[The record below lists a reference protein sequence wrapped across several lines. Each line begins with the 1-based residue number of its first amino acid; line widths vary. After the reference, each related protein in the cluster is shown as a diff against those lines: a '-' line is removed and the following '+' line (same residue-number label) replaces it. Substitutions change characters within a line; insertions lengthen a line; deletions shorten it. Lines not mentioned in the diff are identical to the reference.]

1 MKPAAQRLSQ
11 HGLQPS
17 KGFDCILGNPP
28 FLNQLESGTALA
40 RQTAAL
46 VGATYGGARKSYT
59 DASALFLLLSD
70 RITRSGGR
78 YSLVQP
84 QSILAAADA
93 KAVRDAMLADGS
105 LAALWVS
112 NEHVFAE
119 ATVYTCAIT
128 IEKSGARQ
136 RTVQRSHS
144 GAFTPLDPTEID
156 SDALIAAETWS
167 HLAAEASGIPSPAI
181 QTAGCI
187 GDLAAVTADFRD
199 QYYGLDG
206 FLVEHV
212 ECSGSGSGSNFERQF
227 PPIVT
232 TGAIDLASCR
242 WGESPI
248 RILKKK
254 WQAPRVD
261 RARMERD
268 GTLAPWMTQ
277 RLVPKVLV
285 ATQTKVI
292 EAFADEAGRLLPSVP
307 VLSIVPNDPGD
318 TLLLA
323 AALAAPPISALA
335 MTKYSGAALSADA
348 IKLSAKQVA
357 ALPLPADRAAWKH
370 AAAAFAE
377 AQLQTD
383 DAVRL
388 ERLSAFGAAASD
400 AYGVQP
406 AECGP
411 LLKWWTGRLGLDLA
425 GDGGADE

>member
-1 MKPAAQRLSQ
+1 MKRTAQ
-11 HGLQPS
+11 HGAQPS
-17 KGFDCILGNPP
+17 RGFDCILGNPP

-40 RQTAAL
+40 RQTAAI

-59 DASALFLLLSD
+59 DVSALFLLLSG
-70 RITRSGGR
+70 RITRAGGR

-84 QSILAAADA
+84 QSVLAAADA
-93 KAVRDAMLADGS
+93 KVVRDAMLADGS

-136 RTVQRSHS
+136 RSVQRSHS
-144 GAFTPLDPTEID
+144 GAFVSLGPTEID
-156 SDALIAAETWS
+156 SDALIAQETWS
-167 HLAAEASGIPSPAI
+167 HLTAEASGIPSPTI
-181 QTAGCI
+181 QTDGCI

-206 FLVEHV
+206 FLVEHA
-212 ECSGSGSGSNFERQF
+212 ECSGSSAGADFEHRF

-242 WGESPI
+242 WGASPM

-261 RARMERD
+261 RARMERE

-285 ATQTKVI
+285 ATQTKII
-292 EAFADEAGRLLPSVP
+292 EVFADETGRFLPSVP
-307 VLSIVPNDPGD
+307 VLSVVPTDPRD

-348 IKLSAKQVA
+348 IKLSAKQAA

-377 AQLQTD
+377 AQRQTD
-383 DAVRL
+383 DAARL
-388 ERLSAFGAAASD
+388 ERLSAFGAAACD

-411 LLKWWTGRLGLDLA
+411 LLEWWTGRLGLERA

>member
-1 MKPAAQRLSQ
+1 MKRSSQ
-11 HGLQPS
+11 HGLHPP

-40 RQTAAL
+40 RQTAAI
-46 VGATYGGARKSYT
+46 VEATYGGARKSYT

-84 QSILAAADA
+84 QSALAAADA
-93 KAVRDAMLADGS
+93 KVVRDAILEDGS

-128 IEKSGARQ
+128 IEKDGARK
-136 RTVQRSHS
+136 RPVQRSHS
-144 GAFTPLDPTEID
+144 GAFMPLDPTEID
-156 SDALIAAETWS
+156 SDALMTEETWS
-167 HLAAEASGIPSPAI
+167 HLTAEASGIPSPAF
-181 QTAGCI
+181 QTDGCI
-187 GDLAAVTADFRD
+187 GDLAIVTADFRD

-206 FLVEHV
+206 FLIEHA
-212 ECSGSGSGSNFERQF
+212 ECSGAGAASDFERRF

-232 TGAIDLASCR
+232 TGAIDLACCC
-242 WGESPI
+242 WGASPM

-261 RARMERD
+261 RARMERE

-292 EAFADEAGRLLPSVP
+292 EVFADESGRYLPSIP
-307 VLSIVPNDPGD
+307 VLSVVPRDAGD
-318 TLLLA
+318 TFLLA

-335 MTKYSGAALSADA
+335 MTKYAGAALSADA
-348 IKLSAKQVA
+348 IKLSAKQTT
-357 ALPLPADRAAWKH
+357 ALPLPADRVAWKH
-370 AAAAFAE
+370 AADAFAD

-383 DAVRL
+383 DAARL
-388 ERLSAFGAAASD
+388 ERLFTFGAAACD
-400 AYGVQP
+400 AYGV
-406 AECGP
+406 ELDERGP
-411 LLKWWTGRLGLDLA
+411 LLKWWRSRLGLDLPR
-425 GDGGADE
+425 DSGADE

>member
-1 MKPAAQRLSQ
+1 LKPAVQRLSQ
-11 HGLQPS
+11 HGQQPS

-28 FLNQLESGTALA
+28 FLNQLESGTARA

-46 VGATYGGARKSYT
+46 VGATYDGARKSYT

-84 QSILAAADA
+84 QSVLAAADA
-93 KAVRDAMLADGS
+93 KAVRDAMLTDGS

-128 IEKSGARQ
+128 IEKGGARQ
-136 RTVQRSHS
+136 RAVQRSHS
-144 GAFTPLDPTEID
+144 RAFMPLDQTEID
-156 SDALIAAETWS
+156 SDALIAEETWS
-167 HLAAEASGIPSPAI
+167 HLTAEASGIPSPAM
-181 QTAGCI
+181 QTEGCI
-187 GDLAAVTADFRD
+187 GDLAVVTADFRD

-206 FLVEHV
+206 FLIEHA
-212 ECSGSGSGSNFERQF
+212 ECSGARAGPDFERRF

-232 TGAIDLASCR
+232 TGAIDLACCK
-242 WGESPI
+242 WGASPM
-248 RILKKK
+248 RILKNK

-261 RARMERD
+261 RTRMERE
-268 GTLAPWMTQ
+268 GTLSLWMTQ

-292 EAFADEAGRLLPSVP
+292 EVFADDAGRFLPSVP
-307 VLSIVPNDPGD
+307 VLSVVPNDPTD

-348 IKLSAKQVA
+348 IKLSARQAA

-370 AAAAFAE
+370 AAAAFSE
-377 AQLQTD
+377 AQLQTEG
-383 DAVRL
+383 AARL
-388 ERLSAFGAAASD
+388 ERLSAFGAAACD

-406 AECGP
+406 AGRAA
-411 LLKWWTGRLGLDLA
+411 LLKWWTGRLGLDLSE
-425 GDGGADE
+425 DGGADE

>member
-1 MKPAAQRLSQ
+1 MTATPRHFTQRA
-11 HGLQPS
+11 G
-17 KGFDCILGNPP
+17 GFDCILGNPP

-40 RQTAAL
+40 RQTAAI
-46 VGATYGGARKSYT
+46 VGATYGDARKSYT
-59 DASALFLLLSD
+59 DVSALFLLLSD
-70 RITRSGGR
+70 RITRAGGR

-84 QSILAAADA
+84 QSVLAAADA

-128 IEKSGARQ
+128 IEKSGARTQ
-136 RTVQRSHS
+136 AVHRSHS
-144 GAFTPLDPTEID
+144 GAFVALDPAEID
-156 SDALIAAETWS
+156 SDALATEETWS
-167 HLAAEASGIPSPAI
+167 HLTAEASGIPSPAM
-181 QTAGCI
+181 QTDGCI

-206 FLVEHV
+206 FLVEHA
-212 ECSGSGSGSNFERQF
+212 ECAGSGASTDLERRF

-232 TGAIDLASCR
+232 TGAIDLACCH
-242 WGESPI
+242 WGTSPM

-261 RARMERD
+261 RTRMEKE

-292 EAFADEAGRLLPSVP
+292 EVFADEAGRFLPSVP
-307 VLSIVPNDPGD
+307 VLSVVPGEPDD

-348 IKLSAKQVA
+348 IKLSAKQAA
-357 ALPLPADRAAWKH
+357 ALPLPADRTAWQRS
-370 AAAAFAE
+370 AEAFAK
-377 AQLQTD
+377 AQHATD
-383 DAVRL
+383 DCARA
-388 ERLSAFGAAASD
+388 ECLSAFGEIACE
-400 AYGVQP
+400 AYGVRP
-406 AECGP
+406 AARGP
-411 LLKWWTGRLGLDLA
+411 LLQWWQARLGVA
-425 GDGGADE
+425 TPEEGVADE